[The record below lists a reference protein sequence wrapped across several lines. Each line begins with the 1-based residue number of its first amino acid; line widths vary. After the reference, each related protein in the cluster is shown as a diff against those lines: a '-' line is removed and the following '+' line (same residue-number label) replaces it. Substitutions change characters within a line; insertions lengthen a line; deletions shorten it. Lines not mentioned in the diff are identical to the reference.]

1 MDRIIQKLPYFAS
14 LFKICI
20 VKLKNYDLANT
31 GLFITSFSVFICCP
45 LCGGLN
51 HAHED
56 HSSTGERA
64 NQYLIDNNLPQ
75 PDYEFTQDGCT
86 LWPDKLPWHDFR
98 APCLTHDIA
107 YWAGGNKELQKETN
121 LALKDSIRHTGP
133 LGPIL
138 GPIMYIGVTYFG
150 DNGISRVINSHWGY
164 GWK

>member
-1 MDRIIQKLPYFAS
+1 MIWRIPVYLLLALAS
-14 LFKICI
+14 LYAAHF
-20 VKLKNYDLANT
+20 VVDLIMPMKTTPAQVET
-31 GLFITSFSVFICCP
+31 
-45 LCGGLN
+45 
-51 HAHED
+51 
-56 HSSTGERA
+56 A